1 MPLYMPRKTEPF
13 IFKQNQPH
21 TVIWLFLAN
30 RYMGEIRFL
39 KNVMLYTTLF
49 LMVSIVHSNVFAQQT
64 TRVSGKV
71 IDAVTKTP
79 VPFVNVLFKGT
90 FSGTVTNENGEY
102 SLETKLK
109 SDTVIF
115 SALGFDRQYVRIVAG
130 DNNKVDILLVPDDVS
145 LTTVTVKYQG
155 NPAEK
160 LLKKVIDKKPVN
172 DIRNYQTLAYESYQ
186 KIEIDVYNI
195 PKSLQNSFLVRPFKF
210 MFENMDSSADGRK
223 FLPSF
228 ITETVSDKYMQKTPN
243 LSKEVV
249 KASKIAGNSE
259 DKELSQFAGEFYT
272 NYNIYK
278 DFIVISNKSFVSP
291 IANSG
296 IFFYKYYLSDSII
309 NERGKFYKLEYFPR
323 RQQDYTFNGVMWIHD
338 STFAVE
344 SIRFMLSENVN
355 VNFIRGLDA
364 EQKYIQVDG
373 KWLLES
379 DQVLLD
385 LNPLTKKS
393 IGLIGKKYGYYKNY
407 RIDEKIP
414 DSVSRNLNNIILLND
429 ITEKPEAYWD
439 TTRAVK
445 LTEKEE
451 KIYVMIDSLTKNK
464 TYKMY
469 QKIGNVLFTGYIPFK
484 YIELGQYYKFYS
496 FNPVEGSRAKMGFRT
511 TPELS
516 NRFFIYG
523 HLAYGFKDRQWKP
536 NLELYYHLVPDR
548 IPWRLLGFQ
557 YRNDLEQ
564 FSVNEKALDHDNI
577 LNSVLRRSSFN
588 NLLRVKKVYG
598 FYEHEWF
605 QGLTNMVEFEHREVR
620 PVGGI
625 QFQRGSDTSKYYNKL
640 VTTEFTFSLHFALKE
655 KYLLRRVKRTPTGT
669 KWPIVDIKYTLGVKD
684 LWEANFGYHKLL
696 ITVDDRIRINPIGYL
711 DYYIEAGKIWGA
723 APWPFLFNHNGNNS
737 YFYDRM
743 SFNRMNTLEFV
754 SDEFISFKLEH
765 HFEGALFNRIPGFRK
780 LKWREVITAGAVYG
794 SLRNYEA
801 HKKLVVFPQ
810 YGGNMKPSLQQPYYE
825 VGFGIENIFRVLRI
839 DFTYRL
845 SNMNNDVNGDG
856 INDRKVSR
864 WGLQG
869 SFKFSL

>member
-1 MPLYMPRKTEPF
+1 
-13 IFKQNQPH
+13 
-21 TVIWLFLAN
+21 
-30 RYMGEIRFL
+30 MGEMRFL
-39 KNVMLYTTLF
+39 RGIVIYITLLF
-49 LMVSIVHSNVFAQQT
+49 VVCLSYSNVAAQQT

-71 IDAVTKTP
+71 IDAVSKTP
-79 VPFVNVLFKGT
+79 IPFVNVIFKGT
-90 FSGTVTNENGEY
+90 FSGTVTDEDGNY
-102 SLETKLK
+102 TLETKLK

-115 SALGFDRQYVRIVAG
+115 SVLGFDRQYKRIKAG
-130 DNNKVDILLVPDDVS
+130 DNNKLDIELVPDNYS
-145 LTTVTVKYQG
+145 LTAVTVKYQG

-172 DIRNYQTLAYESYQ
+172 DIRSFETLSYETYQ

-195 PKSLQNSFLVRPFKF
+195 PKALQNSFLVRPFKF
-210 MFENMDSSADGRK
+210 MFENMDSSADGRR

-228 ITETVSDKYMQKTPN
+228 ITETVSDKYMQKTPVF
-243 LSKEVV
+243 SKEVI
-249 KASKIAGNSE
+249 KASKIAGDPE
-259 DKELSQFAGEFYT
+259 DKELNQFAGEFYT

-296 IFFYKYYLSDSII
+296 IFFYKYYLSDSIV
-309 NERGKFYKLEYFPR
+309 NEKGKFYKLDYFPR
-323 RQQDYTFNGVMWIHD
+323 RQQDYTFNGYMWIHD

-344 SIRFMLSENVN
+344 SIKFMLSENVN

-364 EQKYIQVDG
+364 EQKYTLVDG
-373 KWLLES
+373 HWVIES
-379 DQVLLD
+379 DRVLLD

-393 IGLIGKKYGYYKNY
+393 IGLMGKKYGHYSKYKLN
-407 RIDEKIP
+407 EKVP
-414 DSVSRNLNNIILLND
+414 DSIAKNPNNIILLD
-429 ITEKPEAYWD
+429 G
-439 TTRAVK
+439 
-445 LTEKEE
+445 LTEKSASFWDSSRVEKLTKKEE
-451 KIYVMIDSLTKNK
+451 NIYIMIDSLTKNK
-464 TYKMY
+464 TFKLYK
-469 QKIGNVLFTGYIPFK
+469 KIGNVLITGYVPFK

-516 NRFFIYG
+516 RRFFIYG
-523 HLAYGFKDRQWKP
+523 HLAYGFKDKKWKT
-536 NLELYYHLVPDR
+536 NLELYYHLTPDR
-548 IPWRLLGFQ
+548 LPWRLVGFQ

-564 FSVNEKALDHDNI
+564 FSVNDKALDHDNI

-588 NLLRVKKVYG
+588 NLLRVKKIYG

-605 QGLTNMVEFEHREVR
+605 QGLTNMIEFEHREVQ
-620 PVGGI
+620 PVGTI
-625 QFQRGSDTSKYYNKL
+625 RFQKGSDPNKYYDRL
-640 VTTEFTFSLHFALKE
+640 VTTEFTFSTHFALKE

-669 KWPIVDIKYTLGVKD
+669 KWPIVDIKYTLGVKN
-684 LWEANFGYHKLL
+684 LWQANFGYHKLL
-696 ITVDDRIRINPIGYL
+696 ITVDDRIRMNPIGYL

-737 YFYDRM
+737 YFYDRL

-754 SDEFISFKLEH
+754 SDEFISIKVEH
-765 HFEGALFNRIPGFRK
+765 HFDGLLFNRIPGFRK

-794 SLRNYEA
+794 SLRNYDA

-810 YGGNMKPSLQQPYYE
+810 YGGNIKPSLQQPYYE
-825 VGFGIENIFRVLRI
+825 VGVGIENIFRIFRI

-845 SNMNNDVNGDG
+845 SNMNNDINGDG

-864 WGLQG
+864 WGIQG
-869 SFKFSL
+869 SFKFNL